1 MYAITTE
8 DGRRYFSEH
17 DIKEQTAIYYQTLY
31 TPGILPA
38 YNHSWTNFIEEQ
50 ITKFSENKQYEK
62 EYKNREI
69 TIQEVKKA
77 TKTLKNNKST
87 GPELRKNEFIKYGG
101 NKLLDKLTY
110 FFNEIFSHEQIPQS
124 WLRSM
129 IINIDKGKKNK
140 ELLSNKRGISLSN
153 NICKLFERVVNNT
166 IKGTLQFTEAQ
177 AGAREN
183 RAAVD
188 QIFTLKAII
197 QKRTS
202 EGLPTYIAFIDLE
215 NMFDKTWVQGVNF
228 NLWNRGIK
236 GKIWRIILTLK
247 QNRKTTIL
255 TKFGETKE
263 IDIVDGIGQGKVLSG
278 PQFSALIDETE
289 VELKAVFENSV
300 SAIYG

>member
-31 TPGILPA
+31 TPRILPA
-38 YNHSWTNFIEEQ
+38 YNLSWTNFIEEQ

-87 GPELRKNEFIKYGG
+87 GPELRKNEGK
-101 NKLLDKLTY
+101 KLLNKLTY

-153 NICKLFERVVNNT
+153 NICKLFEIAINNK
-166 IKGTLQFTEAQ
+166 IKETLKLTEPQ
-177 AGAREN
+177 AGASKN

-188 QIFTLKAII
+188 QIFTLKATI
-197 QKRTS
+197 QNRTS
-202 EGLPTYIAFIDLE
+202 KGQLTYIAFIDLGKA
-215 NMFDKTWVQGVNF
+215 FDKTWVHRVFF

-236 GKIWRIILTLK
+236 GKI
-247 QNRKTTIL
+247 
-255 TKFGETKE
+255 
-263 IDIVDGIGQGKVLSG
+263 
-278 PQFSALIDETE
+278 
-289 VELKAVFENSV
+289 
-300 SAIYG
+300 

>member
-1 MYAITTE
+1 
-8 DGRRYFSEH
+8 
-17 DIKEQTAIYYQTLY
+17 
-31 TPGILPA
+31 
-38 YNHSWTNFIEEQ
+38 
-50 ITKFSENKQYEK
+50 
-62 EYKNREI
+62 
-69 TIQEVKKA
+69 
-77 TKTLKNNKST
+77 
-87 GPELRKNEFIKYGG
+87 
-101 NKLLDKLTY
+101 
-110 FFNEIFSHEQIPQS
+110 
-124 WLRSM
+124 M

-153 NICKLFERVVNNT
+153 NICKLFERVINNR
-166 IKGTLQFTEAQ
+166 IKGNLQFTEAR

-197 QKRTS
+197 QNRTS
-202 EGLPTYIAFIDLE
+202 KGLPTYIAFIDLE
-215 NMFDKTWVQGVNF
+215 KAFHKTWVQGVFF

-236 GKIWRIILTLK
+236 DKIWRIMLKLK

>member
-1 MYAITTE
+1 M
-8 DGRRYFSEH
+8 
-17 DIKEQTAIYYQTLY
+17 
-31 TPGILPA
+31 
-38 YNHSWTNFIEEQ
+38 
-50 ITKFSENKQYEK
+50 
-62 EYKNREI
+62 
-69 TIQEVKKA
+69 
-77 TKTLKNNKST
+77 
-87 GPELRKNEFIKYGG
+87 
-101 NKLLDKLTY
+101 
-110 FFNEIFSHEQIPQS
+110 
-124 WLRSM
+124 
-129 IINIDKGKKNK
+129 
-140 ELLSNKRGISLSN
+140 SNKRGISLSN

-166 IKGTLQFTEAQ
+166 IKGTLHFTEAQ

>member
-1 MYAITTE
+1 M
-8 DGRRYFSEH
+8 
-17 DIKEQTAIYYQTLY
+17 
-31 TPGILPA
+31 
-38 YNHSWTNFIEEQ
+38 
-50 ITKFSENKQYEK
+50 
-62 EYKNREI
+62 
-69 TIQEVKKA
+69 
-77 TKTLKNNKST
+77 
-87 GPELRKNEFIKYGG
+87 
-101 NKLLDKLTY
+101 
-110 FFNEIFSHEQIPQS
+110 
-124 WLRSM
+124 
-129 IINIDKGKKNK
+129 
-140 ELLSNKRGISLSN
+140 SNKRAISLSN
-153 NICKLFERVVNNT
+153 NICKLFERVINNR

-215 NMFDKTWVQGVNF
+215 KVFDKTWVQGVIF

-236 GKIWRIILTLK
+236 GKIWRIILALK

-255 TKFGETKE
+255 TTSGETKE
-263 IDIVDGIGQGKVLSG
+263 IDIVDDIDQGKVLSG